1 MTRAPRSAVV
11 ASGRTRAAARR
22 HPGLPL
28 RLAAILAALAPFAF
42 DPFGLDRWVFP
53 KELCLVAA
61 AVLAWAVP
69 SGYRMPRW
77 WRWWLAVAAAV
88 LGLTALWGAAPLPQF
103 LGRWPRYEGI
113 VTLGAY
119 ALAVALGAR
128 LWGAHDPSREDAPR
142 TLRDIGATAFAAG
155 LTLAALLAVIE
166 AAGGRPLASDL
177 DRPGS
182 LLGNASDLGVVGVVG
197 LALFLPRAADALAS
211 TARRVVPAVGTVAAI
226 VTVLLSASRAALLA
240 AVVVVALTVLAALH
254 RRERRPRWWGVVA
267 AAGVAIIVTA
277 LLLPLTAARVFG
289 TSPNAA
295 DSALHRLDLWA
306 STLQLIGQHP
316 LTGVGPNGFADA
328 LPVVLGDTWFA
339 ETGLGAWTES
349 PHDLPLQVLVAGG
362 LLGAATAVGLVVL
375 LARGL
380 RRRGV
385 AGAFG
390 GSALIALVGGGI
402 ALLTHFTSPGP
413 FLLLCLLTGAIA
425 AVPTTAPET
434 RPWTRP
440 IAVGGLTVWALAL
453 VLALVGDHAFAR
465 GTAALEAGR
474 SDDADHAFATAAT
487 LRPWDADVPLRAA
500 ETYAAGAERMGAT
513 GDPATAEAWAD
524 AAVSTLPSSTRA
536 LLADAVIA
544 QYSGDLPHA
553 LDAIRRAVALS
564 PVDPRL
570 RQRLGGL
577 LLLSGD
583 LEAALVELE
592 HAAALAPDDPLIR
605 QTLDYARGLLASP

>member
-1 MTRAPRSAVV
+1 MTPISRSAVATSGGTRPAV
-11 ASGRTRAAARR
+11 AR
-22 HPGLPL
+22 HPVLVL
-28 RLAAILAALAPFAF
+28 RLAAALAVLAPFVF

-61 AVLAWAVP
+61 AALAWAVP
-69 SGYRMPRW
+69 SPSRMPRW
-77 WRWWLAVAAAV
+77 WRWWLAAAAAV
-88 LGLTALWGAAPLPQF
+88 LGLTALLGAAPLPQL

-128 LWGAHDPSREDAPR
+128 LWGAHVTATDDRAR
-142 TLRDIGATAFAAG
+142 MLRDTGAIAFAVG

-177 DRPGS
+177 ERPGS
-182 LLGNASDLGVVGVVG
+182 LLGNGSDLGVVGVVG
-197 LALFLPRAADALAS
+197 LALFLPRAADALS
-211 TARRVVPAVGTVAAI
+211 SRGRRPVPVVGTAAAI
-226 VTVLLSASRAALLA
+226 LIVLLSASRAALIA
-240 AVVVVALTVLAALH
+240 SAIVVALTALAAL
-254 RRERRPRWWGVVA
+254 RAGERRRGWWGTIATVVVA
-267 AAGVAIIVTA
+267 AAGSV
-277 LLLPLTAARVFG
+277 LLLPLTASRVLG

-295 DSALHRLDLWA
+295 DSALNRLDLWA
-306 STLQLIGQHP
+306 ATLEVVRRHP
-316 LTGVGPNGFADA
+316 LTGAGPNGFADA
-328 LPVVLGDTWFA
+328 LPAVVGDTWFTA
-339 ETGLGAWTES
+339 TGLGSWTES
-349 PHDLPLQVLVAGG
+349 PHDLPLQILAAGG
-362 LLGAATAVGLVVL
+362 LLGAAAAVSLVVL
-375 LARGL
+375 IGRGI

-385 AGAFG
+385 AGAFE
-390 GSALIALVGGGI
+390 GSALIALVGGAI
-402 ALLTHFTSPGP
+402 ALLTHLTSPGP

-425 AVPTTAPET
+425 AVPTAAPER
-434 RPWTRP
+434 RPWKGR

-465 GTAALEAGR
+465 GTAALGAGR
-474 SDDADHAFATAAT
+474 SDDADHAFVTAAT

-500 ETYAAGAERMGAT
+500 ETYAATAERMGAT
-513 GDPATAEAWAD
+513 GDPETAGAWAD
-524 AAVSTLPSSTRA
+524 AAVSTLPTSTRA

-544 QYSGDLPHA
+544 QYSGNLPHA
-553 LDAIRRAVALS
+553 VDALRRALALS

-583 LEAALVELE
+583 LKEALVELE

-605 QTLDYARGLLASP
+605 QTLDYARGLLESP

>member
-1 MTRAPRSAVV
+1 MTRAPRPAAV
-11 ASGRTRAAARR
+11 ASGRTRPPAPW

-69 SGYRMPRW
+69 SEYRMPRW
-77 WRWWLAVAAAV
+77 WRWWVAVAIVV

-119 ALAVALGAR
+119 ALAVPLGAR
-128 LWGAHDPSREDAPR
+128 LWGAPGPSRNGATR

-211 TARRVVPAVGTVAAI
+211 GTRRVVPAVGTVAAI
-226 VTVLLSASRAALLA
+226 VTVLLSASRAALVA
-240 AVVVVALTVLAALH
+240 AVVVVALTALTALR
-254 RRERRPRWWGVVA
+254 RRERRPRWWATVA
-267 AAGVAIIVTA
+267 VAGAATTVSA

-316 LTGVGPNGFADA
+316 LTG
-328 LPVVLGDTWFA
+328 
-339 ETGLGAWTES
+339 E
-349 PHDLPLQVLVAGG
+349 
-362 LLGAATAVGLVVL
+362 
-375 LARGL
+375 
-380 RRRGV
+380 
-385 AGAFG
+385 
-390 GSALIALVGGGI
+390 I
-402 ALLTHFTSPGP
+402 
-413 FLLLCLLTGAIA
+413 
-425 AVPTTAPET
+425 
-434 RPWTRP
+434 
-440 IAVGGLTVWALAL
+440 
-453 VLALVGDHAFAR
+453 
-465 GTAALEAGR
+465 GR
-474 SDDADHAFATAAT
+474 AH
-487 LRPWDADVPLRAA
+487 V
-500 ETYAAGAERMGAT
+500 
-513 GDPATAEAWAD
+513 
-524 AAVSTLPSSTRA
+524 
-536 LLADAVIA
+536 
-544 QYSGDLPHA
+544 
-553 LDAIRRAVALS
+553 
-564 PVDPRL
+564 
-570 RQRLGGL
+570 
-577 LLLSGD
+577 
-583 LEAALVELE
+583 
-592 HAAALAPDDPLIR
+592 
-605 QTLDYARGLLASP
+605 

>member
-1 MTRAPRSAVV
+1 MTRAPRPAAV
-11 ASGRTRAAARR
+11 ASGRTRPPASW

-28 RLAAILAALAPFAF
+28 WLAAILAALAPFAF

-69 SGYRMPRW
+69 SEYRMPRW
-77 WRWWLAVAAAV
+77 WRWWVAVAVVV

-119 ALAVALGAR
+119 ALAVPLGAR
-128 LWGAHDPSREDAPR
+128 LWGAHGPSRNGATR
-142 TLRDIGATAFAAG
+142 TPRDIGGTAFAAG

-211 TARRVVPAVGTVAAI
+211 GTRRVVPAVGTVAAI
-226 VTVLLSASRAALLA
+226 VTVLLSASRAALVA
-240 AVVVVALTVLAALH
+240 AVVVVALTALTALR
-254 RRERRPRWWGVVA
+254 RRERRPRWWAAVA
-267 AAGVAIIVTA
+267 VAGAATTVSA

-328 LPVVLGDTWFA
+328 LPAVLGDTWFA

-349 PHDLPLQVLVAGG
+349 PHDLPLQVLAAGG
-362 LLGAATAVGLVVL
+362 VLGAATAVGLIVL
-375 LARGL
+375 LARDL

-385 AGAFG
+385 GGAFG
-390 GSALIALVGGGI
+390 TSAVIALVGGGI
-402 ALLTHFTSPGP
+402 ALLTHVTSPGP

-425 AVPTTAPET
+425 AVPTSAPE
-434 RPWTRP
+434 RPWVRRT
-440 IAVGGLTVWALAL
+440 AVGGLTAWGLAL
-453 VLALVGDHAFAR
+453 VLALAGDHAFAR
-465 GTAALEAGR
+465 GMGDLGAGR
-474 SDDADHAFATAAT
+474 AADAERSFATAAT
-487 LRPWDADVPLRAA
+487 LRPWDADLALRAA
-500 ETYAAGAERMGAT
+500 ETYAAAAEQTGAT
-513 GDPATAEAWAD
+513 GDPAVAGAWAD
-524 AAVSTLPSSTRA
+524 TAVRTLPASSRA
-536 LLADAVIA
+536 LLADAIVA
-544 QYSGDLPHA
+544 QYSGDRPRA
-553 LDAIRRAVALS
+553 LDALRRAVELS

-570 RQRLGGL
+570 HQRLGGV

-583 LEAALVELE
+583 VDAALVELE
-592 HAAALAPDDPLIR
+592 RAASLAPDDPLIR
-605 QTLDYARGLLASP
+605 QTLDYARGLAAAR